1 MAAYGMRLRN
11 TVIKF
16 CMVIKLYVTVKFYR
30 VDHVRHTP
38 ALAKKIL
45 TRMLMRDLFV
55 VANLVE

>member
-30 VDHVRHTP
+30 VDHVQH
-38 ALAKKIL
+38 LLWLKK
-45 TRMLMRDLFV
+45 F
-55 VANLVE
+55 